1 MKIELIPAK
10 DMTNLSEC
18 LKVRNAVFTLERK
31 VPVEIEVDE
40 QDVLDGDCEH
50 FLIKWDGK
58 SVGACRCMQTES
70 GVRLQ
75 RFCILKECRG
85 QGVGKAA
92 LTRLEEYYKQRFS
105 GGYSF
110 GQQYGFR
117 MELDSKFEACGFYEA
132 CGYQRESEVFMEA
145 GIPHVKMGKM
155 FSY

>member
-10 DMTNLSEC
+10 DATRLSEC
-18 LKVRNAVFTLERK
+18 LKVRNAVFTQERK

-40 QDVLDGDCEH
+40 QDVPDGDCEH
-50 FLIKWDGK
+50 FLITQDGEP
-58 SVGACRCMQTES
+58 VGACRCMHTES

-92 LTRLEEYYKQRFS
+92 LVKLEEYYSRRGQS
-105 GGYSF
+105 GF
-110 GQQYGFR
+110 K

-132 CGYQRESEVFMEA
+132 CGYHKESEVFMEA
-145 GIPHVKMGKM
+145 GVPHVKMGKEIKWKVN
-155 FSY
+155 

>member
-1 MKIELIPAK
+1 MKIELIPAT
-10 DMTNLSEC
+10 DMTYLSEC

-40 QDVLDGDCEH
+40 QDVPNGDCEH
-50 FLIKWDGK
+50 FLIKLDGK

-92 LTRLEEYYKQRFS
+92 LTNLEQYYSRR
-105 GGYSF
+105 
-110 GQQYGFR
+110 QQFGFR
-117 MELDSKFEACGFYEA
+117 MELDSKFEACGFYKA
-132 CGYQRESEVFMEA
+132 CAYNTESEIFMEA
-145 GIPHVKMGKM
+145 GVPHVKMGKEI
-155 FSY
+155 SY